1 MRISRLVLL
10 VAFASGGLAVVRGEP
25 GLRLWYAQPATKWTE
40 ALPLGNGLM
49 GAMVFGGIV
58 DERIQ
63 FNEGTLWTGKPHDY
77 VRAGAGEQLS
87 ELRRLVAAGNIKEA
101 HALAKAKFLSDPVRQ
116 KAFQPFGNLRLKFA
130 GHEGATGYRRELNLE
145 TATSRVSYRVGDVE
159 YRREAFASY
168 PDRVVVLQLT
178 ASAAGKISL
187 SLKTD
192 SPHPQSVTRTIGND
206 TLALSGAVAVDG
218 LRFESRG
225 RVIAEGGRVRAEG
238 EGLAVEGADSVTLLL
253 VAATSFVN
261 FQDISGDPSA
271 RCAAEQAALARRSF
285 TDLRAAQQT
294 DYRGLFSRVSL
305 DLGRSQRAE
314 LATDV
319 RLAQVKAKGLAG
331 DPDMA
336 ALYFHYGRYLL
347 IASSRAGGRPANL
360 QGIWNDL
367 LDPPWESKW
376 TTNINVEMN
385 YWPAELLNLSEC
397 HEPLFD
403 LIDDAVVSGRRTARA
418 QYGARGWVLH
428 HNTDLWRGTAPI
440 NNVDGVWPTGGAW
453 LCQHL
458 WERWLFTGDRVF
470 LEKRAY
476 PAMKAASEFFVDFL
490 VKDAATG
497 WLVSTPSYSPEQGTL
512 TVGPTMD
519 HQIIRALLSHTIEAA
534 GALRVDRDFAAKLT
548 AMRAQLAPDQVGQHG
563 QLQEW
568 LTDSDVPKNNHRHMS
583 PLWALYPG
591 ADITPAEPKL
601 FAAAKVLLA
610 WRGGGST
617 GWSYAWRIP
626 LWARV
631 GDEEFAYGQ
640 LAEMLAKK
648 TLPNGFDLCGPFQ
661 IDGNFGAP
669 AGMAEMLLQSHTV
682 TAEAARAPQ
691 IDLLPALPKAWATGS
706 VTGLCARGGFEVDL
720 TWAGGV
726 LTQAVIRAKSGSA
739 AVLRYAGRE
748 LAIHLKA
755 GQRLVVEGSLKPL
768 AVR

>member
-1 MRISRLVLL
+1 MRISRMVLL
-10 VAFASGGLAVVRGEP
+10 MAFALDGVAGVRGEA
-25 GLRLWYAQPATKWTE
+25 GLRLWYAQPAAKWTE

-77 VRAGAGEQLS
+77 VRAGAGEQLP

-101 HALAKAKFLSDPVRQ
+101 HALAKARFLSDPVRQ
-116 KAFQPFGNLRLKFA
+116 KAFQPFGDLRLHFA
-130 GHEGATGYRRELNLE
+130 GHESATGYRRELDLE
-145 TATSRVSYRVGDVE
+145 TAISRVSYRVGDVE
-159 YRREAFASY
+159 YRRETFASY
-168 PDRVVVLQLT
+168 PDRVVVLRLT
-178 ASAAGKISL
+178 ANAAGKISFT
-187 SLKTD
+187 LKTD
-192 SPHPQSVTRTIGND
+192 SPHKQSATRRIGDD
-206 TLALSGAVAVDG
+206 TLALSGAVAADG
-218 LRFESRG
+218 LRFESRV
-225 RVIAEGGRVRAEG
+225 RVVAEGGRVRAEG
-238 EGLAVEGADSVTLLL
+238 DGLAVEAADSVTLLL

-261 FQDISGDPSA
+261 FQDIGGDPAA
-271 RCAAEQAALARRSF
+271 RCAAEQAKLARRSLE
-285 TDLRAAQQT
+285 DLRATQQA
-294 DYRGLFSRVSL
+294 DYRGIFSRMTL
-305 DLGRSQRAE
+305 NLGRTERAD

-347 IASSRAGGRPANL
+347 IASSRPGGQPANL

-418 QYGARGWVLH
+418 QYGAGGWVLH

-440 NNVDGVWPTGGAW
+440 NNIDGVWPTGAAW
-453 LCQHL
+453 LCHHL
-458 WERWLFTGDRVF
+458 WERWLFTGDGEF

-490 VKDAATG
+490 VKDEATG

-519 HQIIRALLSHTIEAA
+519 HQIIRALLTHTIEAA
-534 GALRVDRDFAAKLT
+534 GALGVDREFAAKLT
-548 AMRAQLAPDQVGQHG
+548 ALLSRLAPDQVGRHG

-568 LTDSDVPKNNHRHMS
+568 LTDIDVPKNNHRHMS

-591 ADITPAEPKL
+591 AEITPADPKL
-601 FAAAKVLLA
+601 FAAAKVLLE

-631 GDEEFAYGQ
+631 GDGEFAYAQ

-682 TAEAARAPQ
+682 TADAARKPQ
-691 IDLLPALPKAWATGS
+691 LDLLPALPKAWAAGS

-726 LTQAVIRAKSGSA
+726 LTQAEIRAKSGGA
-739 AVLRYAGRE
+739 AVLRCAGRE
-748 LAIHLKA
+748 LSINLKA
-755 GQRLVVEGSLKPL
+755 GERLVVDGALTPL
-768 AVR
+768 AAR